1 LRIFGGIKK
10 KKKYQ
15 NGINLINE
23 RFVYDVT
30 YYRNFN
36 EVLLK
41 HVEEEVS
48 LLSDEESLV
57 VMMGSLVVT
66 NPLQKILHNQ
76 TTQRLVRKLET
87 KKNVSVFTV
96 PYVI

>member
-1 LRIFGGIKK
+1 M
-10 KKKYQ
+10 
-15 NGINLINE
+15 
-23 RFVYDVT
+23 
-30 YYRNFN
+30 
-36 EVLLK
+36 LLE
-41 HVEEEVS
+41 HVKEEVS

>member
-1 LRIFGGIKK
+1 G
-10 KKKYQ
+10 
-15 NGINLINE
+15 INE